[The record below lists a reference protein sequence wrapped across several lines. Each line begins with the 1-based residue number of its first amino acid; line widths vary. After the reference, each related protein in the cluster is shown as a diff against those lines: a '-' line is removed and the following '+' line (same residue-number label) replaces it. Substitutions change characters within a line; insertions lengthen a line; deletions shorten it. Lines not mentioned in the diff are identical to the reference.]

1 MLKLEH
7 ISFTAD
13 DKEILKDINPP
24 DGEDGDGIRVYI
36 GEESPVPDMS
46 DCSMVTANYDLG
58 HGLRGTIG
66 IVAPKRMD
74 YEKVLSTL
82 RGLMNQL
89 DQNFGGNP

>member
-1 MLKLEH
+1 M
-7 ISFTAD
+7 
-13 DKEILKDINPP
+13 
-24 DGEDGDGIRVYI
+24 
-36 GEESPVPDMS
+36 PDMS

-58 HGLRGTIG
+58 NGLRGTIG
-66 IVAPKRMD
+66 IVGPKRMD